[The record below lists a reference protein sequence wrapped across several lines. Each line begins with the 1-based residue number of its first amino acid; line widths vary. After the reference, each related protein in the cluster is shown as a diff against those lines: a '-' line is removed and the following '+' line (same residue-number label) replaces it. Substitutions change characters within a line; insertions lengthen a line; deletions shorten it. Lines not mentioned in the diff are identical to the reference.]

1 MNHKEENLNRYQV
14 GIDLGK
20 DEGTERNIIW
30 YKEPS
35 ISEESFMQIMREYT
49 NNLCTTRPK
58 SVNKI
63 MLHHLKQA
71 AEMGNEEA
79 RLTLKT
85 INK

>member
-1 MNHKEENLNRYQV
+1 MDYETNTTPPLHTYYNMS
-14 GIDLGK
+14 
-20 DEGTERNIIW
+20 EGD
-30 YKEPS
+30 
-35 ISEESFMQIMREYT
+35 FMQVMRDYT

>member
-1 MNHKEENLNRYQV
+1 MEDYKEENLNRYQV

-20 DEGTERNIIW
+20 DEGTHI
-30 YKEPS
+30 YTM
-35 ISEESFMQIMREYT
+35 SENDFMQVMRDYT

>member
-1 MNHKEENLNRYQV
+1 MDYETNVAPPLYTYYNMS
-14 GIDLGK
+14 
-20 DEGTERNIIW
+20 EGD
-30 YKEPS
+30 
-35 ISEESFMQIMREYT
+35 FMRVMRDYT

>member
-1 MNHKEENLNRYQV
+1 MNHKEKNLNRYQV
-14 GIDLGK
+14 GIGLGV
-20 DEGTERNIIW
+20 DEGTHLYNVR
-30 YKEPS
+30 KD
-35 ISEESFMQIMREYT
+35 FMQVMRDYA

>member
-1 MNHKEENLNRYQV
+1 MTKNTKKLPSLQRYQV
-14 GIDLGK
+14 GIDLGR
-20 DEGTERNIIW
+20 DEGTHI
-30 YKEPS
+30 YTMSKED
-35 ISEESFMQIMREYT
+35 FMQVMRDYT

-58 SVNKI
+58 SVNEI

>member
-1 MNHKEENLNRYQV
+1 MDYETNATPPLYTYYNMPEGDFKQFLKEY
-14 GIDLGK
+14 I
-20 DEGTERNIIW
+20 
-30 YKEPS
+30 
-35 ISEESFMQIMREYT
+35 
-49 NNLCTTRPK
+49 NNLCNTRPK

-71 AEMGNEEA
+71 AEVGNEEA

>member
-20 DEGTERNIIW
+20 DEGTHI
-30 YKEPS
+30 YTMSKGD
-35 ISEESFMQIMREYT
+35 FMQIVRDYT

-58 SVNKI
+58 SVNEI

>member
-20 DEGTERNIIW
+20 DEGTHI
-30 YKEPS
+30 YTM
-35 ISEESFMQIMREYT
+35 SENDFMQVMREYT

>member
-1 MNHKEENLNRYQV
+1 MNHKDKNLNRYQV
-14 GIDLGK
+14 GIDLGI
-20 DEGTERNIIW
+20 DEGTHI
-30 YKEPS
+30 YTM
-35 ISEESFMQIMREYT
+35 SEKDFMQVMRDYT

>member
-1 MNHKEENLNRYQV
+1 MDYKTNTAPPLHAYYNMS
-14 GIDLGK
+14 
-20 DEGTERNIIW
+20 EGD
-30 YKEPS
+30 
-35 ISEESFMQIMREYT
+35 FMQVMRDYT

-71 AEMGNEEA
+71 TEMGNEEA
-79 RLTLKT
+79 RLILKT

>member
-1 MNHKEENLNRYQV
+1 MDYETNVSHPLHTYYNLS
-14 GIDLGK
+14 
-20 DEGTERNIIW
+20 EGD
-30 YKEPS
+30 
-35 ISEESFMQIMREYT
+35 FMQIMREYT

-85 INK
+85 INKRT

>member
-1 MNHKEENLNRYQV
+1 MTNHDLLDILGEVKGTYILQV
-14 GIDLGK
+14 MK
-20 DEGTERNIIW
+20 D
-30 YKEPS
+30 
-35 ISEESFMQIMREYT
+35 YT

-63 MLHHLKQA
+63 MLHRLKQA